1 MLFHFFLSFI
11 LFLYFL
17 EESVSLFAA
26 GDDMGGIS
34 LWRIYPKGPGTLG
47 PKPEKNKNNNNK
59 NENKIDR
66 ENENSNKIENENKNG
81 NKNEIKNKIEIE
93 NNNNNEE
100 EFIANVQETV
110 RLQCFLNLNLL
121 IRGNEKNEK
130 NNLGSTTSDN
140 IKR

>member
-1 MLFHFFLSFI
+1 MF

-17 EESVSLFAA
+17 EESISLFAA

-47 PKPEKNKNNNNK
+47 PKPDKNK
-59 NENKIDR
+59 NENKINR
-66 ENENSNKIENENKNG
+66 ENKNKNKIENESKN
-81 NKNEIKNKIEIE
+81 E
-93 NNNNNEE
+93 NNNNNEEE

-121 IRGNEKNEK
+121 IRGNEKNER
-130 NNLGSTTSDN
+130 NYNSSTTPDN
-140 IKR
+140 ITELKR